1 MTNEILQ
8 DVKMHIEGSTTD
20 DHFDGVLVDYINT
33 AFSVLYQMGV
43 GPKDHPFSITADSEL
58 KWTDFLNNSSLNI
71 AKEYLY
77 RRVQMMFD
85 PPQNSNAMQA
95 SKDIMNEM
103 EWRANVYADYK
114 DSF

>member
-1 MTNEILQ
+1 
-8 DVKMHIEGSTTD
+8 
-20 DHFDGVLVDYINT
+20 
-33 AFSVLYQMGV
+33 
-43 GPKDHPFSITADSEL
+43 
-58 KWTDFLNNSSLNI
+58 
-71 AKEYLY
+71 
-77 RRVQMMFD
+77 MFD

>member
-1 MTNEILQ
+1 
-8 DVKMHIEGSTTD
+8 
-20 DHFDGVLVDYINT
+20 
-33 AFSVLYQMGV
+33 MGV

-58 KWTDFLNNSSLNI
+58 KWTDFLNDSSLQI